1 MILFIVDLADNTV
14 LLLILTLMQD
24 EMPDILNG
32 VIKLMIRVL
41 FSMEFNRRYEHC
53 HIAAV
58 SALTTRGS
66 PSSPL
71 YSTPR

>member
-24 EMPDILNG
+24 EMQDILNG

-41 FSMEFNRRYEHC
+41 FSMEYD
-53 HIAAV
+53 
-58 SALTTRGS
+58 LTEGTV
-66 PSSPL
+66 
-71 YSTPR
+71 